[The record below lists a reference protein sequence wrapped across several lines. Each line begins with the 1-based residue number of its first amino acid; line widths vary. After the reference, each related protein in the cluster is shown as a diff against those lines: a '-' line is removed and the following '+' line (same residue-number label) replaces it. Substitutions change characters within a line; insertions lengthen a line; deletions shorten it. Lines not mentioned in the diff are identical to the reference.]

1 MCKLKERAIRQ
12 EVKLEK
18 KSSTVGG
25 LKAILYNPSFVSRR
39 GRVKDDLEHLNRKQN
54 MKDSACH
61 VMN

>member
-1 MCKLKERAIRQ
+1 M
-12 EVKLEK
+12 
-18 KSSTVGG
+18 
-25 LKAILYNPSFVSRR
+25 YNPSFVSRR